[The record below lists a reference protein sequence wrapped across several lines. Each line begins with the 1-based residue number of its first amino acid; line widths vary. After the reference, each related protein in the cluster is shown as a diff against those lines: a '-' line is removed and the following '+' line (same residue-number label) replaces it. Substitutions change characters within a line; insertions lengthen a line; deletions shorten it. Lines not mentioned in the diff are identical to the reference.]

1 VTVLAPDIYRPDQ
14 WHDFF
19 LTVGGG
25 AAALTGLVFVAMSL
39 NLGVIA
45 QDATH
50 RNRAIGTLVGFTG
63 AFMICALAVMG
74 GQDHVAVGIE
84 WAVVAG
90 IEASVAI
97 NGYIQ
102 AIRRGG
108 SSVGLQLMRL
118 VTGTACYVA
127 EFAGALALTLG
138 YVAGLY
144 VAAIAM
150 VIMLA
155 FTISGAW
162 LLIVGASGQQSE
174 RHGSLKDPRTSRAGV
189 EPGSGPPGRP
199 VAGSERDPTV

>member
-74 GQDHVAVGIE
+74 GQEHVAVGIE

-108 SSVGLQLMRL
+108 SSVGLQLTRL
-118 VTGTACYVA
+118 VTGTACYVV

-162 LLIVGASGQQSE
+162 LLIVSASGQQSE
-174 RHGSLKDPRTSRAGV
+174 RHGSLKAG
-189 EPGSGPPGRP
+189 EL
-199 VAGSERDPTV
+199 

>member
-1 VTVLAPDIYRPDQ
+1 
-14 WHDFF
+14 
-19 LTVGGG
+19 
-25 AAALTGLVFVAMSL
+25 
-39 NLGVIA
+39 
-45 QDATH
+45 
-50 RNRAIGTLVGFTG
+50 
-63 AFMICALAVMG
+63 
-74 GQDHVAVGIE
+74 
-84 WAVVAG
+84 VAG

-118 VTGTACYVA
+118 VTGTTCYVV

-174 RHGSLKDPRTSRAGV
+174 RHGSLKAG
-189 EPGSGPPGRP
+189 EL
-199 VAGSERDPTV
+199 